1 MQLLGSSVVHYGA
14 ASAAVS
20 FVGSVLVVRFGGVLT
35 ASLLNALKAEISR
48 RHGAGAEGVIADYCG
63 AVLALSDA
71 DVERMMIGQEP
82 ENLPHLPAVVVAGA
96 ADSERLHRQA
106 VKSAVAHALPRA
118 VAQSYEQALA
128 LVLHLQPPRAA
139 AGDVVRQLG
148 S

>member
-1 MQLLGSSVVHYGA
+1 MQLLGSSVVRYGA

-20 FVGSVLVVRFGGVLT
+20 FVGNVLVVRFGGVLT
-35 ASLLNALKAEISR
+35 APLLNALKAEIFQ
-48 RHGAGAEGVIADYCG
+48 RHGYGADGVISDYCG

-71 DVERMMIGQEP
+71 EIEQMMIGQEP

-106 VKSAVAHALPRA
+106 VKSAIAHALPRA

-128 LVLHLQPPRAA
+128 LVLHFQPPRAA
-139 AGDVVRQLG
+139 SGDAARQLG